1 MPARQQGREVVEI
14 HRQVLAKMRRTAE
27 RHQQLLQLAHLLHGA
42 AHEGAVRRQI
52 DQEPY
57 PAHRLAIGGAKPGL
71 GGAGA
76 AQYEGVMQRSRVAL
90 LPVLQDL
97 ERLLH
102 PLEGHSHLAVDLGR
116 RYPLAE
122 DLVDVAHQVRGV
134 LEAAHRLE
142 MLPGPRL
149 VLGVPRHLLQGG
161 IYGVIEGGVHGAVN
175 ALLQQQWLA
184 APVAVAG
191 HLLLGGGIH
200 QPDVALAGPG
210 EPPALHEAVFTVEPL
225 VVLQQEGVVGGE
237 LGAAHDAV
245 WHCAKAH
252 VEQHAEHAHAHH
264 EGAEARIGAIHLD
277 NIPIGQHHRQGLHR
291 IAQGGLVQPLAVG
304 ACAERAPQGL
314 DADDAGGRGQHPIHG
329 DEIPIDGIEGR
340 ARLVGDGIGGFRQL
354 AAQVVQIHQQRLTA
368 LGIDAVDGFE
378 GEAGADQ
385 PQLAL
390 WVLPQQLL
398 QLVAVF
404 GAPHLIQGAEGVGP
418 GPVEQH
424 LPIANRLDAVKC
436 LEPDRHTAP
445 HLTSK

>member
-1 MPARQQGREVVEI
+1 
-14 HRQVLAKMRRTAE
+14 
-27 RHQQLLQLAHLLHGA
+27 
-42 AHEGAVRRQI
+42 
-52 DQEPY
+52 
-57 PAHRLAIGGAKPGL
+57 
-71 GGAGA
+71 
-76 AQYEGVMQRSRVAL
+76 MQRPRVTL
-90 LPVLQDL
+90 LPVLQDRQ
-97 ERLLH
+97 RLLH
-102 PLEGHSHLAVDLGR
+102 ALERHRHLAVDLGR

-122 DLVDVAHQVRGV
+122 DLVDVAHQVRGI

-142 MLPGPRL
+142 VLARPRL

-161 IYGVIEGGVHGAVN
+161 VYGVIECGCHGAVDVS
-175 ALLQQQWLA
+175 LQQQRLA
-184 APVAVAG
+184 ARGAVAG

-210 EPPALHEAVFTVEPL
+210 EPPALHEGVLAVQPL
-225 VVLQQEGVVGGE
+225 VVCQQEGIVGGE

-245 WHCAKAH
+245 WHCAQGD
-252 VEQHAEHAHAHH
+252 VEQHAKHAHAHH
-264 EGAEARIGAIHLD
+264 EGTEARIRAIHANDL
-277 NIPIGQHHRQGLHR
+277 PVGQHHRQGLHR

-304 ACAERAPQGL
+304 AGAERPPQGL
-314 DADDAGGRGQHPIHG
+314 DADDAGGRGQHAIHG

-340 ARLVGDGIGGFRQL
+340 TRLIGHRIGGFVQL
-354 AAQVVQIHQQRLTA
+354 AAQVVQIHQQRLAA

-378 GEAGADQ
+378 GEAGADE

-390 WVLPQQLL
+390 GVFPQQLL
-398 QLVAVF
+398 QFVTALR
-404 GAPHLIQGAEGVGP
+404 APHLIQGAEGIGP